1 MEICFF
7 IILIIN
13 LVLFPFRLVPQNY
26 DALIVRSVTQVTKEV
41 IDAGRNLKLIG
52 RAGVGVDNI
61 DVPAATAAGIVVIK

>member
-1 MEICFF
+1 MFF

>member
-1 MEICFF
+1 MFF
-7 IILIIN
+7 FILIIN

>member
-1 MEICFF
+1 MFF

-13 LVLFPFRLVPQNY
+13 LVFFPFRLVPQNY